1 MLTFQMESQ
10 LWLTPISQK
19 GSQFRIFRIYISPL
33 SNNYKMNE
41 FNYKV
46 KVFYED
52 TDAGGVVYYANY
64 LKFFER
70 ARTEAIEEIGLSNKK
85 LLKENGILIIVKSCK
100 IEYKKPAKLE
110 DQLEIKSS
118 IISTSKTSF
127 KMKQKAYKDQEL
139 ITDCEIH
146 LVIVDKKGKPSK
158 IPNLLKKK
166 LEINLI

>member
-1 MLTFQMESQ
+1 
-10 LWLTPISQK
+10 
-19 GSQFRIFRIYISPL
+19 
-33 SNNYKMNE
+33 MNE

-70 ARTEAIEEIGLSNKK
+70 ARTEAIAEIGLSNKK

-118 IISTSKTSF
+118 IISKSKTSF
-127 KMKQKAYKDQEL
+127 KMKQKAYRGQEL

-158 IPNLLKKK
+158 RPNLLKKK